1 MQDIISYLI
10 VGMVLTMFIDYWS
23 YKLELEEAKFTNG
36 ERIMSVLFWP
46 LIILMVIIEYI
57 RRNNKNE

>member
-36 ERIMSVLFWP
+36 ERIITVIMWP
-46 LIILMVIIEYI
+46 IILLLVLIKLY
-57 RRNNKNE
+57 NNKK